1 MRCMPFAVTDA
12 TPYTYFMHTIC
23 MKYIEEKFFFINM
36 VKDFLHLLLHH
47 LSYALHNFSD
57 KHATNF
63 TRVI

>member
-1 MRCMPFAVTDA
+1 MPFAVTDA
-12 TPYTYFMHTIC
+12 TPCSHIIC
-23 MKYIEEKFFFINM
+23 MKYIEVKNFLNM